1 MSTVIFHFNG
11 NKISVQCKAND
22 TFEKISQ
29 NFAGKTNKKAENLLF
44 IYNGSYIEKKLTF
57 EQLANNI
64 DKSRNI
70 IDVLTYEKE
79 LKNQDDFEKER
90 NTIKDKMNFI
100 LSKYLE
106 DRTFLKD
113 KVNNWRDAILN
124 ECNNFFLKYPNY
136 ITFVSLVINNKSL
149 NKAKY
154 YSSFDV
160 IKGKTT
166 QVVEVNFKSD
176 KMEAQMII
184 SMFLKERSR
193 TPKDLTEAFKLTE
206 KEFLN
211 LAEGRT
217 FEKFYEKFYKMFE
230 DTLINEILPNYK
242 YSLFYFYQL
251 SNEFNQSS
259 NGFLMVNKNK
269 DDYYLSKTINAGNA
283 ILYLLFGKAQ

>member
-1 MSTVIFHFNG
+1 M
-11 NKISVQCKAND
+11 
-22 TFEKISQ
+22 TFQ
-29 NFAGKTNKKAENLLF
+29 
-44 IYNGSYIEKKLTF
+44 
-57 EQLANNI
+57 QLANNI

-79 LKNQDDFEKER
+79 LNKQDDFEKER
-90 NTIKDKMNFI
+90 IIIREKMNFI
-100 LSKYLE
+100 LSKYLV

-113 KVNNWRDAILN
+113 KINNWRDAILN

-154 YSSFDV
+154 YSNFDV

-176 KMEAQMII
+176 KIEAEMII

-193 TPKDLTEAFKLTE
+193 TPKDLTKAFNLAE

-217 FEKFYEKFYKMFE
+217 FETFYEKFFKMFE
-230 DTLINEILPNYK
+230 DTLENEILPYYK
-242 YSLFYFYQL
+242 FSLFYFYQL

-259 NGFLMVNKNK
+259 KGFIMVNKNK